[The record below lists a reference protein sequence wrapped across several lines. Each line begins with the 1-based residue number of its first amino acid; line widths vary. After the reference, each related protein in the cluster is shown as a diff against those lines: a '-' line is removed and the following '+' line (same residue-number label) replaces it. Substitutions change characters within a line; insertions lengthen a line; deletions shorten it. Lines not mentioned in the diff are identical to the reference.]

1 MNLNREYVCGQVLL
15 VKEKREGEKKE
26 EGRKKM
32 KSGVGERTG
41 CGVLKEKIRKL
52 NTKEKIDSSS
62 FTSNYI
68 TLYYT
73 I

>member
-1 MNLNREYVCGQVLL
+1 M
-15 VKEKREGEKKE
+15 KEKREGEKKE

-32 KSGVGERTG
+32 KSGVGERIG

-52 NTKEKIDSSS
+52 NTKEKIDSFS